1 MRLRWRNLLSAA
13 AIAIAALARP
23 ATAQVP
29 DPVAVVEEIT
39 DPATGVEPFE
49 FLLEGRVI
57 ALPAGGILIV
67 GYLQSCVRETIV
79 AGTVHIGERQSTVSG
94 GTVTR
99 EKVQCDG
106 GRLILTRAQAR
117 ASGVVAFRDTV
128 QSLFPK
134 PEVTLY
140 GTAPAIELPGPG
152 HLVIERLDRRM
163 PRLEIDV
170 TAADLAFGRLCDLAA
185 RGWSLV
191 PGGIYAAEFG
201 RRRLTFQIAPSA
213 QDGRTALI
221 GRLLAL

>member
-1 MRLRWRNLLSAA
+1 MRRRGHIGVIATTLLAA
-13 AIAIAALARP
+13 GAPLPVAAQA
-23 ATAQVP
+23 P
-29 DPVAVVEEIT
+29 DPVAVVEEIS
-39 DPATGVEPFE
+39 DPSAGVEPFE

-57 ALPAGGILIV
+57 ALSAGTVAVI
-67 GYLQSCVRETIV
+67 GYLQSCVREIV
-79 AGTVHIGERQSTVSG
+79 TAGTILVGERQSQVNG

-117 ASGVVAFRDTV
+117 ASGVVAFRDTA

-152 HLVIERLDRRM
+152 HLVIERLDRRV

-213 QDGRTALI
+213 QNGRTALI

>member
-1 MRLRWRNLLSAA
+1 MRRRLRPGALAA
-13 AIAIAALARP
+13 ALLLAAAPP
-23 ATAQVP
+23 AAAQAP
-29 DPVAVVEEIT
+29 DPVAVVEEIS
-39 DPATGVEPFE
+39 DPSVGIEPFE

-57 ALPAGGILIV
+57 ALSAGTVAVI
-67 GYLQSCVRETIV
+67 GYLQSCVRETV
-79 AGTVHIGERQSTVSG
+79 TAGTILVGERQSQVSG
-94 GTVTR
+94 GTVER

-117 ASGVVAFRDTV
+117 ASGVVAFRDTA

-140 GTAPAIELPGPG
+140 GTTPAIELPGPG
-152 HLVIERLDRRM
+152 HLVIERLDRRA

-170 TAADLAFGRLCDLAA
+170 TAADLVHGRMCDLAG
-185 RGWSLV
+185 RGWRLA

-201 RRRLTFQIAPSA
+201 GRRLTFQIAPSA
-213 QDGRTALI
+213 LDGTTALI